1 MSIEKEFYNQ
11 ILPLGNTP
19 ATRSMVAVEVNPTGG
34 VLNLNDVFGPT
45 GGAGHFYE
53 FKADNV
59 PSGGA
64 IYFAI
69 SNSPTYGIKP
79 NNYAGSASGGGVT
92 GMGWPLFTN
101 QSITGRLPF
110 VGLERVPSLAGYP
123 SGYAQS
129 PTMVQAPYV
138 HYRTNAGA
146 PSGSV
151 LRIRQSTLAPG
162 KTAGER
168 DGFPT
173 PF

>member
-1 MSIEKEFYNQ
+1 MSIEKEYFNQ

-53 FKADNV
+53 FKADGV

-79 NNYAGSASGGGVT
+79 NNYFQGATGGGVT
-92 GMGWPLFTN
+92 GLGWPLFTN
-101 QSITGRLPF
+101 QSITGRLPL
-110 VGLERVPSLAGYP
+110 VGYERVPSLAGYP
-123 SGYAQS
+123 SGYRQS

-138 HYRTNAGA
+138 HFRTNAGA
-146 PSGSV
+146 ATGAV
-151 LRIRQSTLAPG
+151 LRIRQSSLIPG
-162 KTAGER
+162 CNASEGG
-168 DGFPT
+168 GFLT